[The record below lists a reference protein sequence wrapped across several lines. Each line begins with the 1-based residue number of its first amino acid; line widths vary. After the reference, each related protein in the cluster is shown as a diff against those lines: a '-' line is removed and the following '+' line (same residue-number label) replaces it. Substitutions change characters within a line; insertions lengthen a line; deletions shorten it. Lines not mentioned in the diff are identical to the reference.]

1 MKIRAKTTFVGT
13 FNMKKDEIKECDDR
27 RVVND
32 LKKLGLVEDVPEE
45 KESVSDSDTMEQ
57 KTMSDEIDFEFD
69 TATFDELRE
78 SLEKVAKRYPDYA
91 EKELKKEGREFSKA
105 VRKEALSATDKHTGN
120 LTKGFRLGPVKHIN
134 GVILEEFM
142 AEGRK
147 NPHWHLVENGHEII
161 TPFKKNGKK
170 LKNGGKCVGFVP
182 GKRIVSAVLKNWG
195 GKHEERLRRVLERVK
210 DDAGL

>member
-1 MKIRAKTTFVGT
+1 
-13 FNMKKDEIKECDDR
+13 
-27 RVVND
+27 
-32 LKKLGLVEDVPEE
+32 
-45 KESVSDSDTMEQ
+45 
-57 KTMSDEIDFEFD
+57 MSDEIDFEFD

-78 SLEKVAKRYPDYA
+78 ALEKVEKIYPDYV

-105 VRKEALSATDKHTGN
+105 VKKEALAATNKHTGN
-120 LTKGFRLGPVKHIN
+120 LTTGFKLGPVKHIN
-134 GVILEEFM
+134 GVYLEEFM
-142 AEGRK
+142 AEGKTKRK

-170 LKNGGKCVGFVP
+170 LKSGGKCVGFVP

-195 GKHEERLRRVLERVK
+195 GKHEERLRRVLQRVK

>member
-1 MKIRAKTTFVGT
+1 MEKIKKGWIFLLLVFFLTLMSPSSNAVYAGDFNSLMNNTSTYGLIERPEDFLKDKEKAKEWE
-13 FNMKKDEIKECDDR
+13 K
-27 RVVND
+27 
-32 LKKLGLVEDVPEE
+32 
-45 KESVSDSDTMEQ
+45 KES
-57 KTMSDEIDFEFD
+57 I
-69 TATFDELRE
+69 RI
-78 SLEKVAKRYPDYA
+78 

>member
-1 MKIRAKTTFVGT
+1 M
-13 FNMKKDEIKECDDR
+13 
-27 RVVND
+27 
-32 LKKLGLVEDVPEE
+32 
-45 KESVSDSDTMEQ
+45 
-57 KTMSDEIDFEFD
+57 MSDEIDFEFD

-105 VRKEALSATDKHTGN
+105 VRKKALSATDKHTGN
-120 LTKGFRLGPVKHIN
+120 LTKGFRLEPVKHIN

-170 LKNGGKCVGFVP
+170 LKNGGKCVGLVP

-195 GKHEERLRRVLERVK
+195 GKHEERLRRVLQRVK